1 MNSQQQAHI
10 LAELLRLFTE
20 KFISQRKST
29 EQMDMI
35 SSELAQ
41 TYEEL
46 VLLYK
51 ISTNMEIVEPDANF
65 LQMACDSLTEI
76 VSVEGIAIL
85 QEKTADDKTRFA
97 LIAGAGVIDIDDRT
111 TSLLTL
117 GSSRK

>member
-1 MNSQQQAHI
+1 MKASSNS
-10 LAELLRLFTE
+10 LLTEMLRMFIE
-20 KFISQRKST
+20 KFTSQRKSI

-35 SSELAQ
+35 STELAQ

-76 VSVEGIAIL
+76 VSVEGIVIL
-85 QEKTADDKTRFA
+85 QEKTVNDKPDLFLSPVPA
-97 LIAGAGVIDIDDRT
+97 SSIST
-111 TSLLTL
+111 TA
-117 GSSRK
+117 